1 MVTVP
6 SGSEPQVAFI
16 SGVTDAGRLAATSF
30 ATWKGRKPAIYD
42 ATFAR
47 ELKWG
52 STTIGTSGETVTYG
66 FDGPSQWTS
75 VEQGAIEASLAFVAS
90 LFDDA
95 EQNGH
100 ACWPTPQRERLEREL
115 EV

>member
-30 ATWKGRKPAIYD
+30 ATWKGRTPAVYD

-52 STTIGTSGETVTYG
+52 SPSLGTSGGTVTY
-66 FDGPSQWTS
+66 
-75 VEQGAIEASLAFVAS
+75 
-90 LFDDA
+90 
-95 EQNGH
+95 
-100 ACWPTPQRERLEREL
+100 
-115 EV
+115 